1 MDVKDLKG
9 AVLASSVYI
18 DGKQA
23 AVNATLTLPEV
34 TPATVE
40 IMAAGGT
47 VEVPVFTKLEA
58 MEASITLQG
67 INGDV
72 LDMLTPDRH
81 RLTCNLVQQSVGAD
95 ASKAEHV
102 KAVLVVIPKTLPSI
116 EATYGEASETEITFS
131 VLAYKLTVGGKKVLH
146 VDPVKGYYY
155 VNGTNYGKDITKLI

>member
-1 MDVKDLKG
+1 MDIKDLKG
-9 AVLASSVYI
+9 AILASSVYI

-23 AVNATLTLPEV
+23 AVNAALTLPEI
-34 TPATVE
+34 TPSTVE

-47 VEVPVFTKLEA
+47 IEVPVFSKLEA

-72 LDMLTPDRH
+72 LDQLTPERH
-81 RLTCNLVQQSVGAD
+81 WLTCNLVQQSVGAD

-102 KAVLVVIPKTLPSI
+102 KATLIVIPKTVPSI

-131 VLAYKLTVGGKKVLH
+131 VLAYKLTVDGKVRLH
-146 VDPVKGYYY
+146 VDPVKGYYK
-155 VNGTNYGKDITKLI
+155 VNGKNYGKEITSLI